1 MESMDSAKFAGIVSQ
16 MGSWLDTNGSHMHK
30 PETITSTIF
39 AEGNLDAK
47 SMLKHIEEVAGAA
60 GKSVVDA
67 ACEAYGRR
75 TV

>member
-1 MESMDSAKFAGIVSQ
+1 

-47 SMLKHIEEVAGAA
+47 SMLKHIEEVR
-60 GKSVVDA
+60 VVFDSSIDISFDA
-67 ACEAYGRR
+67 Q
-75 TV
+75 